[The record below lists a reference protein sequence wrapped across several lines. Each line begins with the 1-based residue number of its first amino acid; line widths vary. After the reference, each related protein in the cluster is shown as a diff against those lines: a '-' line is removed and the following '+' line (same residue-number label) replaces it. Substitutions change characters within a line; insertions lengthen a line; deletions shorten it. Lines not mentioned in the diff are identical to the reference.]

1 MADDA
6 EAMQVDG
13 EDEPVY
19 PRSGIVFGAVVPDGT
34 SAYEWLVPQLKLAG
48 ITIQLKD
55 GQPEPVPDEMWVLQ
69 QIVTEDKTIYTATST
84 VVRSSTNTADE
95 SCETWT
101 SKWEEPHKMLGIR
114 LQVVEAPSVES
125 VTFDNLTF
133 LSQWQRQ
140 PSKSV
145 NKKVHR
151 SGYKFKLDQGAFA
164 RTTVPQAPPVHFVAA
179 TGVYNDFEG
188 LEPLPQEEWMVM
200 GLITGFTI
208 DAIYDWTTE
217 APQKGATPPPF
228 KEVSIVIHLQSAACE
243 YLLVSLEACRVTWNQ
258 AIPHRPLPVVLT
270 SSDSVHVRRVSS
282 AAGELS

>member
-1 MADDA
+1 MADGA

-19 PRSGIVFGAVVPDGT
+19 PRSGIVFDAVVPDGT
-34 SAYEWLVPQLKLAG
+34 SAYKWLVPQLKQAG

-69 QIVTEDKTIYTATST
+69 QIVAEDKTIYTATST

-125 VTFDNLTF
+125 VTFNNLTF

-140 PSKSV
+140 ASKSV
-145 NKKVHR
+145 TKQHHKP
-151 SGYKFKLDQGAFA
+151 GYKFKLGQGAFA
-164 RTTVPQAPPVHFVAA
+164 RTTVPQAPPVPFVDT

-188 LEPLPQEEWMVM
+188 LDPLPQEEGMVM
-200 GLITGFTI
+200 GQITGFTI

-243 YLLVSLEACRVTWNQ
+243 YLLVSLEACRGTWNQ

>member
-19 PRSGIVFGAVVPDGT
+19 PRSGVVFDAVVPDGT
-34 SAYEWLVPQLKLAG
+34 SAYKWLVPQLKEAG

-69 QIVTEDKTIYTATST
+69 QIVTEDKTIYRATST
-84 VVRSSTNTADE
+84 LVRSSTSTADE

-114 LQVVEAPSVES
+114 LQVVDAPSVES
-125 VTFDNLTF
+125 VTFNNLTF

-140 PSKSV
+140 ASKAV
-145 NKKVHR
+145 TKQHHKP
-151 SGYKFKLDQGAFA
+151 GYKFKLGQGAFA
-164 RTTVPQAPPVHFVAA
+164 RTTVPQAPPVPFVDT

-188 LEPLPQEEWMVM
+188 LDPLPQEEGMVM
-200 GLITGFTI
+200 GEITGFTI

-217 APQKGATPPPF
+217 APQKGATLPPF

-243 YLLVSLEACRVTWNQ
+243 YLLVSLEPCRGTWNQ